1 MKKAL
6 ILSAL
11 AATALTSVSPLA
23 NATAACSG
31 GTGANFAFTTTANM
45 FVKTAFTV
53 KCSANVYSNYTE
65 IAASMGVVAG
75 SARGKNYFGGGTLG
89 GGVTVQGTCAT
100 SGCTTTEISNT
111 NSATMST
118 TS

>member
-11 AATALTSVSPLA
+11 TATALTGVSPVA

-31 GTGANFAFTTTANM
+31 GTGANYSFTTTANM

-53 KCSANVYSNYTE
+53 KCSANVYSNFTE
-65 IAASMGVVAG
+65 AAASMGVVAG
-75 SARGKNYFGGGTLG
+75 SAKGKNYFGGGTLG
-89 GGVTVQGTCAT
+89 GGVRVVSTCAT
-100 SGCTTTEISNT
+100 SGCSTTEIT
-111 NSATMST
+111 DAAST
-118 TS
+118 TQSTAS

>member
-11 AATALTSVSPLA
+11 AATVVSPLA

-31 GTGANFAFTTTANM
+31 GTGANFSFTTTASM
-45 FVKTAFTV
+45 FVRTAFTV

-89 GGVTVQGTCAT
+89 GGVRVITTCAT
-100 SGCTTTEISNT
+100 SGCTTTEIT
-111 NSATMST
+111 DAASATQST
-118 TS
+118 SS